1 MAQHVLKATGA
12 GHPDREV
19 AREILDVVRRGWP
32 VAPVRPK
39 WHDLATVQTI
49 IAAANAL
56 TGRWAAACSGSSTV
70 AAGAGAWPL
79 LALLASAADGPGR
92 DELEKAVGLDAASAR
107 DAGLALV
114 DLLDASPAIS
124 SALALWMR
132 HDLALDPSWTP
143 PARTRGTLTGDP
155 REDQRRLDAWASERT
170 GGLIP
175 ALPIEVTDES
185 RLVLANA
192 LTVRTRWFEPF
203 HGDTVLRRSTG
214 HLGLACVAAAPTG
227 AVTMACVAG
236 TDDIDLHLVRGA
248 QSPGTVLTAAIGTLD
263 HRHPAVTAA
272 DLPEGTPGPGIT
284 VRYEE
289 SPFPAPALLLTVPP
303 FTVSSSHDLLSLP
316 DVFGLATVTD
326 PSRGHFPG
334 ISAAPLAVGQ
344 AKQNALARFDAHGF
358 EAAAVTAIAA
368 APGGAPPT
376 TTHRA
381 RRVEVTFD
389 PPFGF
394 LTVHRPSGLVLT
406 TGWISRPS

>member
-1 MAQHVLKATGA
+1 M
-12 GHPDREV
+12 
-19 AREILDVVRRGWP
+19 VRAVPRRHRP
-32 VAPVRPK
+32 APLHRPP
-39 WHDLATVQTI
+39 
-49 IAAANAL
+49 
-56 TGRWAAACSGSSTV
+56 R
-70 AAGAGAWPL
+70 
-79 LALLASAADGPGR
+79 
-92 DELEKAVGLDAASAR
+92 
-107 DAGLALV
+107 AGLRRRRA
-114 DLLDASPAIS
+114 DRR
-124 SALALWMR
+124 R
-132 HDLALDPSWTP
+132 H
-143 PARTRGTLTGDP
+143 
-155 REDQRRLDAWASERT
+155 
-170 GGLIP
+170 
-175 ALPIEVTDES
+175 
-185 RLVLANA
+185 
-192 LTVRTRWFEPF
+192 
-203 HGDTVLRRSTG
+203 HGLRRRNG
-214 HLGLACVAAAPTG
+214 RHRPPPRPRRPV
-227 AVTMACVAG
+227 
-236 TDDIDLHLVRGA
+236 
-248 QSPGTVLTAAIGTLD
+248 PGTVLTAAIGTLD